1 MNPSAPRL
9 ALTIQSHVAWGH
21 VGNSAAVLPL
31 QLLGIEAIPIH
42 TVQFSN
48 HTGYGEFKGQVFPA
62 SHIRDVLEGLQ
73 ARGVLAQCDAVLSG
87 YLGDPGTGEA
97 ILEAVSSIR
106 QVRPQVR
113 YLCDPVMGDTGRGIF
128 VRPGVPEFLR
138 QRALPSTDILTPN
151 QFEFELLIG
160 HAVDSVQATLEGARS
175 LLRRHPDR
183 LGPEL
188 IVVTSLRT
196 ADLPRDSIHTIA
208 VTADQAWAVHT
219 PHIELSPMPNGMG
232 DVFSSVL
239 LGCLLKG
246 KSIPESLAHAV
257 SCLYGLISELPS
269 GGRDLPLVAA
279 QRQVAHPSRLF
290 HASEI

>member
-1 MNPSAPRL
+1 MTAAPRL

-31 QLLGIEAIPIH
+31 QRLGIEAIPIH

-73 ARGVLAQCDAVLSG
+73 ARGVLARCDAVLSG

-97 ILEAVSSIR
+97 ILEAVASIR

-113 YLCDPVMGDTGRGIF
+113 YLCDPVMGDTGRGLF
-128 VRPGVPEFLR
+128 VRPGIPEFLR

-151 QFEFELLIG
+151 QFEFELLVG
-160 HAVDSVQATLEGARS
+160 HAVESVGAAVDGARS
-175 LLRRHPDR
+175 LLRRPPGR
-183 LGPEL
+183 PGPEL
-188 IVVTSLRT
+188 IVITSLRT
-196 ADLPRDSIHTIA
+196 ADLPPDSIHTLA
-208 VTADQAWAVHT
+208 VTADRAWTVRT

-232 DVFSSVL
+232 DVFASVL
-239 LGCLLKG
+239 LGCLLNG
-246 KSIPESLAHAV
+246 SPVPEALAHAV
-257 SCLYGLISELPS
+257 SCLYGLISELPQ

-279 QRQVAHPSRLF
+279 QHQIVHPTTAF
-290 HASEI
+290 HAVEV

>member
-1 MNPSAPRL
+1 MNPSTPRL

-21 VGNSAAVLPL
+21 VGNSAAILPL

-97 ILEAVSSIR
+97 ILEAVASIR

-113 YLCDPVMGDTGRGIF
+113 YLCDPVMGDIGRGIF

-138 QRALPSTDILTPN
+138 QRALADTDILTPN

-160 HAVDSVQATLEGARS
+160 HAVDSVQAAVDGARS
-175 LLRRHPDR
+175 LLRRHPDW

-188 IVVTSLRT
+188 IVITSLRT
-196 ADLPRDSIHTIA
+196 PDLPEDSIHTIA
-208 VTADQAWAVHT
+208 VMADQAWAVRT
-219 PHIELSPMPNGMG
+219 PHLVLSPMPNGMG
-232 DVFSSVL
+232 DVFASVL
-239 LGCLLKG
+239 LGCLLNG
-246 KSIPESLAHAV
+246 RTVPESLGHTV
-257 SCLYGLISELPS
+257 SCLYGLISELPA

-279 QRQVAHPSRLF
+279 RHQIEKPSTLF
-290 HASEI
+290 HAIEI